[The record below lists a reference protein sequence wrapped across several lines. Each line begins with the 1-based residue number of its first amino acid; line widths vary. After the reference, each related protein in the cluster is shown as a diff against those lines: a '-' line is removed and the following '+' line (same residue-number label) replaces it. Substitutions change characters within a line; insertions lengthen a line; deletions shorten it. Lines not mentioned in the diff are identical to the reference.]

1 MPIIVI
7 EKDDGDC
14 IQVSRQGE
22 IIIIKTHSLEI
33 ASEVERKVIDALK
46 GQNVGDS

>member
-7 EKDDGDC
+7 EHQEGDC
-14 IQVSRQGE
+14 IQISRRGE
-22 IIIIKTHSLEI
+22 IIIIKTHSPEI

-46 GQNVGDS
+46 GQGPVDS